1 MPAAFVTS
9 NASPLPLVVD
19 VHGHGGDSGSQEDS
33 SMFGAV
39 ADEDEEGFFVL
50 TAEGEAYYRSII
62 YSYLDLDIISICFFV

>member
-50 TAEGEAYYRSII
+50 TAEGEA
-62 YSYLDLDIISICFFV
+62 

>member
-1 MPAAFVTS
+1 MYNKTARKYRLHVPAAFVTT

-33 SMFGAV
+33 SMFVSV

-50 TAEGEAYYRSII
+50 TAEGVAHNHLS
-62 YSYLDLDIISICFFV
+62 VAA

>member
-1 MPAAFVTS
+1 MYNIKQTARVYRLHVPAAFVTS

-33 SMFGAV
+33 SMFVSV

-50 TAEGEAYYRSII
+50 TAEGEAYI
-62 YSYLDLDIISICFFV
+62 YNL